1 MRALLD
7 GLCLRKDKECRDGSL
22 VRLGDWGHDT
32 GAPGKPVKQRASF
45 VLESPRPEAWGA
57 ILVPSRSLLKAF
69 AGHSKALMFYC
80 LPWNSGC
87 R

>member
-45 VLESPRPEAWGA
+45 VLESPLPEG
-57 ILVPSRSLLKAF
+57 LGSNSSSLTLPSESICWPL
-69 AGHSKALMFYC
+69 
-80 LPWNSGC
+80 
-87 R
+87 